1 MKKLRLLLL
10 TAAAIMYTAVDAQ
23 TDGTFVFVDSE
34 GNEVEDGSH
43 INASTVEY
51 IDDGMGGQ
59 TLIIPT
65 GLSVKNTSSENCGV
79 SLEIDVEKLDN
90 GILQYCF
97 PSSCNVISSTGT
109 YAGSNG
115 TMDAGQVKSFETE
128 WIPVS
133 YGECT
138 ASFKIKVMDVK
149 FNDWGIPTYT
159 FKAYGPT
166 VKVTFAYSESS
177 GINDAAADA
186 GSEVVGYYTLGG
198 LKTDAPHK
206 GFNIVKYADGTSG
219 KIFIK

>member
-115 TMDAGQVKSFETE
+115 CRTS
-128 WIPVS
+128 
-133 YGECT
+133 
-138 ASFKIKVMDVK
+138 KV
-149 FNDWGIPTYT
+149 F
-159 FKAYGPT
+159 
-166 VKVTFAYSESS
+166 
-177 GINDAAADA
+177 
-186 GSEVVGYYTLGG
+186 
-198 LKTDAPHK
+198 
-206 GFNIVKYADGTSG
+206 
-219 KIFIK
+219 